1 MVPQGLQV
9 LESGSVQEHKSTRV
23 LPPVHWSVADVQAWL
38 QRSKIVTGAQAP
50 SGLTGRELVRMTPA
64 SMAGLL
70 AGGDEKAGAALFK
83 ALRDEIARAA
93 RFKSQQAKGGGR

>member
-1 MVPQGLQV
+1 MPQGLQV
-9 LESGSVQEHKSTRV
+9 LESGSVHEHKSARV
-23 LPPVHWSVADVQAWL
+23 LPPVHWSAADVQAWL
-38 QRSKIVTGAQAP
+38 QQCKVAAAHHHQAP

-93 RFKSQQAKGGGR
+93 RLKSQQGGRG